1 MAQTLY
7 DILQDEMKFTRA
19 AKEAFKSVDADG
31 SGEIDLNELNT
42 IMAQI
47 ADDMGVP
54 APSKQDVQEVL
65 MKLTPIDPEKLT
77 LMNLKRFLEISSN
90 LWLMNKLIY
99 YIYLDD

>member
-65 MKLTPIDPEKLT
+65 DEIDTDRSGKIDFNEFKT
-77 LMNLKRFLEISSN
+77 FFRDILKSMANE
-90 LWLMNKLIY
+90 
-99 YIYLDD
+99 